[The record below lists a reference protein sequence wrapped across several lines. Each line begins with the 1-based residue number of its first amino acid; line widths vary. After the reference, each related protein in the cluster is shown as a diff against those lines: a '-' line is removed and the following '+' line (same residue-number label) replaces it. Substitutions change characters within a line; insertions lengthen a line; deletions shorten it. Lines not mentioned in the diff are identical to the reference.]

1 MPEPARC
8 PPAAPAMRAAS
19 PLPWLLAIAVAAALF
34 LAFPGIDVA
43 VSGWFYARG
52 GFAFESDAP
61 VEAMRRALMYT
72 EDVAGTAAFALALA
86 ARRGPVMGQGA
97 RVWLYQ
103 GLVFLLGPAL
113 MVNAVVKPIWARP
126 RPANTALFGGADPF
140 QPFWQIEG
148 QCPKNCSFF
157 SGEVSA
163 ATALVLMGVML
174 ARANRESLG
183 KFYPAAMALAI
194 FPLPYSFWQR
204 IAAGRHYLSDA
215 VFALLVTALLASLLA
230 RAMRIAR

>member
-1 MPEPARC
+1 MFF
-8 PPAAPAMRAAS
+8 
-19 PLPWLLAIAVAAALF
+19 ALF
-34 LAFPGIDVA
+34 PGLDLA
-43 VSGWFYARG
+43 VSGWFYAKG
-52 GFAFESDAP
+52 SFPFAADLP

-72 EDVAGTAAFALALA
+72 EDFAGVSAFGLALA
-86 ARRGPVMGQGA
+86 ARRGPVLGQGA

-140 QPFWQIEG
+140 QPFWQVEG
-148 QCPKNCSFF
+148 QCPRNCSFF

-163 ATALVLMGVML
+163 ATALTLMGVML
-174 ARANRESLG
+174 VRANRTALG
-183 KFYPAAMALAI
+183 RLYPAAMALAV

-204 IAAGRHYLSDA
+204 IAAGRHFLSDA
-215 VFALLVTALLASLLA
+215 VFALLATALLASLLA
-230 RAMRIAR
+230 RAMKLAR

>member
-1 MPEPARC
+1 MSVT
-8 PPAAPAMRAAS
+8 S
-19 PLPWLLAIAVAAALF
+19 PLPWLVAIVIAVAVFALV
-34 LAFPGIDVA
+34 PGLDVA
-43 VSGWFYARG
+43 VSRWFYAKG

-61 VEAMRRALMYT
+61 VEAIRRALIWV
-72 EDVAGTAAFALALA
+72 EDFAGVSAFGLALA
-86 ARRGPVMGQGA
+86 ARRGPLLGQGA
-97 RVWLYQ
+97 RIWLYQ

-126 RPANTALFGGADPF
+126 RPANTALFGGPDPF

-148 QCPKNCSFF
+148 QCPRNCSFF

-174 ARANRESLG
+174 VRANRAALG
-183 KFYPAAMALAI
+183 RLYPAAMALAV

-215 VFALLVTALLASLLA
+215 VFALLVTALLATLIA
-230 RAMRIAR
+230 RAMKVTEPRGVAATDC